1 MPRRKK
7 LLEKNIKKYKK
18 IKESVNRLGAD
29 MQIKLLFNDKELLVN
44 LDENKASREFYNSLP
59 MELEFSDFARK
70 EKIAHLSKALNAK
83 GSSAYKPQIGDLFYY
98 VPWGNIGI
106 FYELQN
112 ASDDLVFLGKV
123 QGNLEAL
130 KAQNGDFKVKI
141 EKNN

>member
-1 MPRRKK
+1 
-7 LLEKNIKKYKK
+7 
-18 IKESVNRLGAD
+18 

>member
-1 MPRRKK
+1 M
-7 LLEKNIKKYKK
+7 K
-18 IKESVNRLGAD
+18 ILILCLMCLNFLPGEQ
-29 MQIKLLFNDKELLVN
+29 MQIKLLFNDKELRVN
-44 LDENKASREFYNSLP
+44 LEDNEASKQFYNALP

-70 EKIAHLSKALNAK
+70 EKIAHLPKALKAK

-123 QGNLEAL
+123 QGNLETL
-130 KAQNGDFKVKI
+130 KVQEDDFKVKI
-141 EKNN
+141 AKD